1 MTTEEVYFTTDSW
14 TQVEKQKIHVYYD
27 AIGSWGQLW
36 VPVSGDEPW
45 PRLAKVR
52 ECKTTLLET
61 MCHSYGK
68 FTENDLDVFKASSSS
83 GVLSSPLE
91 DEWFINVRECVVV
104 VLNPNA
110 GDQHDGDKQHGGEQQ
125 HDDGSK
131 QQRKMG
137 TQHDCGTQRDW
148 DTQRDSDKQHDWG
161 NQQWWE
167 SFDRY
172 DSGYAKGHDDG
183 NKGGPAT
190 GFDFGVDEGFS
201 AGAASSSGFRS

>member
-1 MTTEEVYFTTDSW
+1 MTEEMYFTDSW
-14 TQVEKQKIHVYYD
+14 TQTEKQKIKVYYD
-27 AIGSWGQLW
+27 AIRSWGQLW

-52 ECKTTLLET
+52 ECKKEIIDS
-61 MCHSYGK
+61 MCHKYGT
-68 FTENDLDVFKASSSS
+68 FTENDLAVFKASSSS
-83 GVLSSPLE
+83 GAPSSPLE